1 MDYAIGDVQG
11 CFKTL
16 SALLKKIK
24 FSLDKDRIYFLGDV
38 VNRGKNSLETLNF
51 IYSNQDNID
60 MVMGNHDFYL
70 LLCAFTN
77 KKLNKLDT
85 FDDVLNSKDK
95 HILIDFLIQRPMIIE
110 YKDSIL
116 VHAGVP
122 PQWKKSDA
130 LINAGIVQ
138 QKLFQENSGEFLS
151 LMFGDS
157 PHQWSESLSTEEKSR
172 YTINALMRMRFC
184 KQNGELEFKHKNIN
198 QPPVS
203 YLPWFQ
209 HKNRQMKNQKIFFG
223 HWSSLKNVEIKNI
236 YPIDHGCI
244 WGGMLSAFDLTNQE
258 IISQPSLES

>member
-1 MDYAIGDVQG
+1 
-11 CFKTL
+11 
-16 SALLKKIK
+16 
-24 FSLDKDRIYFLGDV
+24 
-38 VNRGKNSLETLNF
+38 
-51 IYSNQDNID
+51 
-60 MVMGNHDFYL
+60 
-70 LLCAFTN
+70 
-77 KKLNKLDT
+77 
-85 FDDVLNSKDK
+85 
-95 HILIDFLIQRPMIIE
+95 
-110 YKDSIL
+110 
-116 VHAGVP
+116 
-122 PQWKKSDA
+122 
-130 LINAGIVQ
+130 
-138 QKLFQENSGEFLS
+138 
-151 LMFGDS
+151 MFGDS
-157 PHQWSESLSTEEKSR
+157 PHQWSESLSIEDKSR

>member
-85 FDDVLNSKDK
+85 FDDILHSKDK
-95 HILIDFLIQRPMIIE
+95 HILIDFLIQRPLVIE
-110 YKDSIL
+110 YKD
-116 VHAGVP
+116 
-122 PQWKKSDA
+122 
-130 LINAGIVQ
+130 
-138 QKLFQENSGEFLS
+138 
-151 LMFGDS
+151 
-157 PHQWSESLSTEEKSR
+157 
-172 YTINALMRMRFC
+172 
-184 KQNGELEFKHKNIN
+184 
-198 QPPVS
+198 
-203 YLPWFQ
+203 
-209 HKNRQMKNQKIFFG
+209 
-223 HWSSLKNVEIKNI
+223 
-236 YPIDHGCI
+236 
-244 WGGMLSAFDLTNQE
+244 
-258 IISQPSLES
+258 